1 MRKAFELQK
10 RFDCPSVLEVELN
23 HKCLDEIIPI
33 LESLKHIYNQP
44 SLRDKILNRIAQ
56 DVNGKS
62 SSKHGRPGM
71 DYRAIA

>member
-23 HKCLDEIIPI
+23 HKCRDEIIPI

-44 SLRDKILNRIAQ
+44 SLRDKILIGSHRMSMGNPV
-56 DVNGKS
+56 VNMAAPVWITGKS
-62 SSKHGRPGM
+62 
-71 DYRAIA
+71 